1 VAAATTG
8 VSGADTIFDL
18 VHHAS
23 LEAPGHE
30 LHMKCRGKHGAHFSD
45 WTEDAVTVTMCP
57 MTKKR
62 KLSVTPDPVWNSD
75 DDEKSGVDATVAYS
89 YNNINNNN
97 NNNMEAWGERSITI
111 DANADG
117 QDLNSTRGGVT
128 NDQEGIV
135 IHDELCE
142 KDYVVRRLVET
153 DAGGIVDQDDAA
165 FHELA
170 ELNRK
175 TDDLKPAAVPR

>member
-1 VAAATTG
+1 
-8 VSGADTIFDL
+8 
-18 VHHAS
+18 
-23 LEAPGHE
+23 
-30 LHMKCRGKHGAHFSD
+30 
-45 WTEDAVTVTMCP
+45 

-75 DDEKSGVDATVAYS
+75 DDETSGVDATVAYS
-89 YNNINNNN
+89 YNNNNNN
-97 NNNMEAWGERSITI
+97 NNNTDNDNMEAWGERSITI

-117 QDLNSTRGGVT
+117 QDLNTTRGGVT

-135 IHDELCE
+135 IHDELCGE
-142 KDYVVRRLVET
+142 DYVIRRLVET

-170 ELNRK
+170 ELNRDRDRN